1 MYFLLQITV
10 KIFHFTWCLAE
21 FIEIFYILFK
31 SDNPTGEKINTLG
44 KYLLTSLLFVMSAI
58 LEFAAML
65 FLQRKNELKNGAKVS
80 NKGRFLRRG
89 SFEMKKLST
98 KIDGIAMILYVFAYL
113 VFNIAY
119 WIPNLSQ
126 L

>member
-1 MYFLLQITV
+1 MKCVID
-10 KIFHFTWCLAE
+10 
-21 FIEIFYILFK
+21 ILFK

>member
-1 MYFLLQITV
+1 M
-10 KIFHFTWCLAE
+10 TWSLAE
-21 FIEIFYILFK
+21 FIEIFLDISFQ
-31 SDNPTGEKINTLG
+31 SDNPTGEKIDSLG
-44 KYLLTSLLFVMSAI
+44 TYLLTSLLFVMAAM

-65 FLQRKNELKNGAKVS
+65 FLQRRNELKIGTKVS
-80 NKGRFLRRG
+80 IKGRLLRRG

-119 WIPNLSQ
+119 WVTNLSQ